1 MCMVWNFL
9 NSDIID
15 DLFILVRDLNVLNS
29 RLGIT
34 KVLFGT

>member
-15 DLFILVRDLNVLNS
+15 DLFILVWLPQKTLEE
-29 RLGIT
+29 I
-34 KVLFGT
+34 